1 MQRLA
6 QAEDLAR
13 CAMENVKIIHG
24 YLRKKTAANNKK
36 GLTDGRKNQG
46 GMKCASVN
54 TGTDVISMCVVP
66 IKVQYGNS
74 GKVREKHALLDSCSQ
89 GTFILER
96 LINNHGVNGQKTLIT
111 IKTLNEKVTNKVV
124 VVKGLK
130 VASANSDSHDW
141 LELPDTYSK
150 KYLPVDNDVATP
162 SKLKQWKHLESIVD
176 KISQI

>member
-1 MQRLA
+1 MP
-6 QAEDLAR
+6 
-13 CAMENVKIIHG
+13 
-24 YLRKKTAANNKK
+24 
-36 GLTDGRKNQG
+36 
-46 GMKCASVN
+46 VN

-66 IKVQYGNS
+66 TKVQYGNS

-141 LELPDTYSK
+141 LELPDTYTK